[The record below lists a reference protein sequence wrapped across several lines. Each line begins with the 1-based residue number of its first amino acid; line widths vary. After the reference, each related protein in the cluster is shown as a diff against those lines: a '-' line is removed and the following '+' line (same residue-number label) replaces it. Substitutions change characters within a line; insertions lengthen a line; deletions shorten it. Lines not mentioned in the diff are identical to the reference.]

1 MRDRLRYA
9 HRRRFCHTASPTQ
22 GMRFHPI
29 PTVDFIALLA
39 RRWLVAL
46 ALLTGGLWLP
56 PVLAAASAEEAALL
70 AALQGPGH
78 VLLMRHADAPGY
90 GDPAGYVLGKCA
102 TQRNLGDAG
111 KKQAKTI
118 GAWLSQQGIASAHL
132 FSSPWCRCLDTA
144 QLLNKGAV
152 KTEASLGSFFDNM
165 ALEKKQTKA
174 LEGFIQNELAKAAKA
189 PLILV
194 THHVNIQAY
203 TGRVVGVGD
212 MVLVK
217 VNPKGQHLSHT
228 VYPSP

>member
-1 MRDRLRYA
+1 MHGLN
-9 HRRRFCHTASPTQ
+9 RFVVSL
-22 GMRFHPI
+22 F
-29 PTVDFIALLA
+29 L
-39 RRWLVAL
+39 
-46 ALLTGGLWLP
+46 LLTSLWAMGPAHAGL
-56 PVLAAASAEEAALL
+56 AQD
-70 AALQGPGH
+70 LQDGQH

-90 GDPAGYVLGKCA
+90 GDPAGYVLGQCA

-118 GAWLSQQGIASAHL
+118 GAWLGQQGIASAQV

-174 LEGFIQNELAKAAKA
+174 LEAFIQNELAKAAKV

-203 TGRVVGVGD
+203 TGKVVGVGD